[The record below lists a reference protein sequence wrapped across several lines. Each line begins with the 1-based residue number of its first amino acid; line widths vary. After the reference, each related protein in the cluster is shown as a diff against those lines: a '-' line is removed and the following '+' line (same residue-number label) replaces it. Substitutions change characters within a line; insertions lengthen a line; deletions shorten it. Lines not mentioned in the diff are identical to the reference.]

1 MEIAP
6 TSHLRVNGASIVDDS
21 DTAVRLQGP
30 CLGGWMNME
39 KLHYRVSR
47 FGDVAATR
55 GAEGHGPRDIRGV
68 LRSVSHRLFR

>member
-6 TSHLRVNGASIVDDS
+6 TSYLRVNGASIVDDS

-39 KLHYRVSR
+39 NFITGYPAS
-47 FGDVAATR
+47 DVAATR
-55 GAEGHGPRDIRGV
+55 AAEGHGPRDIRGV
-68 LRSVSHRLFR
+68 LRAVSHRLFR

>member
-6 TSHLRVNGASIVDDS
+6 TSYLRVNGASIVDDS

-39 KLHYRVSR
+39 NFVRSAWSLPWRAGRTVPR
-47 FGDVAATR
+47 QR
-55 GAEGHGPRDIRGV
+55 EGRCLQQGHDP
-68 LRSVSHRLFR
+68 